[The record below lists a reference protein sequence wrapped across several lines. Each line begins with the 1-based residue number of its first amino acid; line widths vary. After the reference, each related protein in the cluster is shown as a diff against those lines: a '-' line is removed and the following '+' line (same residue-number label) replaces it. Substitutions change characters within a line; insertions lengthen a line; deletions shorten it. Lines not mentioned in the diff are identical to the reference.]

1 MSGLIPDAKYTVTK
15 RLSVGYLGTPVTFDS
30 ASVKGVLIH
39 FEGATPVGSI
49 AGTKTVT
56 GGADA
61 VITSNGK
68 DVILEG
74 KWPRGTT
81 ICNLK
86 TPTANG
92 STKIVNGAFTT
103 DTGWDKNAGW
113 TIPGASGAVH
123 ATGNAT
129 AIVETSTT
137 VVQGETYLLT
147 YTLASTITAGVLTP
161 SAGGVTLT
169 ARTGILSLPTTVD
182 PVGGTGC
189 RIAIATITATTGEV
203 LTVSVIAG
211 GTGYAVGDILKVTF
225 AGATR
230 PVKLQVLTLSTTA
243 VATVKIV
250 DAGLGYEVT
259 GASKT
264 YSQEFLALSTAKVT
278 FTADATWAGI
288 IDDVAMYKVTPANV
302 SVIAWL

>member
-1 MSGLIPDAKYTVTK
+1 MSGFTPDAKQTVTK
-15 RLSVGYLGTPVTFDS
+15 RLSVGYLGTPVTFDT
-30 ASVKGVLIH
+30 ASVKGLLIH

-56 GGADA
+56 GSSDA

-74 KWPRGTT
+74 QWPRGAT

-92 STKIVNGAFTT
+92 TTKIVNGGFDT
-103 DTGWDKNAGW
+103 DTGWDKATGW

-129 AIVETSTT
+129 AIVETTTT
-137 VVQGETYLLT
+137 VVSGETYLFT
-147 YTLASTITAGVLTP
+147 YTLKSTTTAGTLTP

-169 ARTGILSLPTTVD
+169 ARTGVLSLPTTVD

-189 RIAIATITATTGEV
+189 RIAIATITAATGEV
-203 LTVSVIAG
+203 LTFTVIAG

-230 PVKLQVLTLSTTA
+230 PVKLKVLTLSTTA
-243 VATVKIV
+243 VATVIIV

-264 YSQEFLALSTAKVT
+264 YSQEFVAVSTAKVT
-278 FTADATWAGI
+278 FTSDATWAGI
-288 IDDVAMYKVTPANV
+288 IDDCAMYKVTPANV
-302 SVIAWL
+302 SIVAFC